1 MNYKSLEEIDRQ
13 KHKEQLVQDITLLR
27 KKLEEVKMVLKSEK
41 MIVNHYKEVVE
52 VKDKCLE
59 QLYTINDEFLKEIG
73 RLRANIKKLTNE

>member
-13 KHKEQLVQDITLLR
+13 KHKEQLIQDITLLR
-27 KKLEEVKMVLKSEK
+27 KTLEEVKMILKSEK